1 MATNKLIK
9 PTNVT
14 VQIPAFTD
22 QPDQRV
28 NSNCIDKS
36 IDGINT
42 LSDQIA
48 NYIKSYNVTMDNTGS
63 LASGATKTVTKLIS
77 SFIDSGYTVIAV
89 IPRYSGDDQ
98 FCFTNV
104 SYNTTEISA
113 TVRNVSSSAD
123 SGSPSVFVIAVK
135 T

>member
-14 VQIPAFTD
+14 VSIPAFTD

-36 IDGINT
+36 IDGINA

-48 NYIKSYNVTMDNTGS
+48 NLIVYVQTSSAVTKNGGTSTISYPTGYSMDNCVPVYAF
-63 LASGATKTVTKLIS
+63 LFVNASGARYVDGNAVVNYFHTDGIHVTNNGGADGYIFVGLAKL
-77 SFIDSGYTVIAV
+77 VA
-89 IPRYSGDDQ
+89 
-98 FCFTNV
+98 
-104 SYNTTEISA
+104 A
-113 TVRNVSSSAD
+113 T
-123 SGSPSVFVIAVK
+123 
-135 T
+135 